1 MYVFICV
8 CAYVYVCIC
17 VRVCKCVCDCVCVY
31 VSVCVC
37 VSVCLSVCFLLCEME
52 IVEENKR
59 EIEWEKTD
67 RQTEGE
73 RQSWREKNAQ

>member
-1 MYVFICV
+1 MC
-8 CAYVYVCIC
+8 VYVSVC
-17 VRVCKCVCDCVCVY
+17 VTVYVCVY

-37 VSVCLSVCFLLCEME
+37 MYVCLSVCFLLCEME

-67 RQTEGE
+67 RQTDRGRKTELE
-73 RQSWREKNAQ
+73 RKECPIREEKRIQ